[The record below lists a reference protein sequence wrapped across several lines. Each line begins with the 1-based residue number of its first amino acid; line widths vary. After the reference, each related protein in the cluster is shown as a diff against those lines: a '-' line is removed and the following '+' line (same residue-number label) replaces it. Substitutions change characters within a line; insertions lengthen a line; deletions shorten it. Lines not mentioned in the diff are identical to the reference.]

1 MITLLYDATCTDTIL
16 YDIYAYVQHLHV
28 CPLSILIIL
37 YIRLLY
43 TIFYIYSMFP
53 AILANIPIY
62 IRNTFEPAHP
72 GTRIFR
78 SPAKGQ
84 VVRENC
90 VCGFSTVDN
99 IGNIDY
105 MLVYNMCHVMLV
117 YLF

>member
-1 MITLLYDATCTDTIL
+1 
-16 YDIYAYVQHLHV
+16 
-28 CPLSILIIL
+28 
-37 YIRLLY
+37 
-43 TIFYIYSMFP
+43 MFP

-84 VVRENC
+84 VGRENC

-99 IGNIDY
+99 IGKITDILLEY
-105 MLVYNMCHVMLV
+105 SILLV
-117 YLF
+117 FT

>member
-1 MITLLYDATCTDTIL
+1 M
-16 YDIYAYVQHLHV
+16 
-28 CPLSILIIL
+28 
-37 YIRLLY
+37 
-43 TIFYIYSMFP
+43 YSMFP

-99 IGNIDY
+99 IGNIAY
-105 MLVYNMCHVMLV
+105 SYTSIICIM
-117 YLF
+117 